1 MGQEPSYYR
10 NDCLDLP
17 GILTVDRGH
26 RPASAGII
34 AFAPATGES
43 TGGCSELTLGKIFAR
58 VGAGALTCPSMEPEW
73 SAGFL
78 IGVRIVI
85 PKLNASPG
93 FWLKRLILIRK

>member
-34 AFAPATGES
+34 AFAPPAGENAR
-43 TGGCSELTLGKIFAR
+43 GCSKLMPGKSFAH

-73 SAGFL
+73 SAGSVVY
-78 IGVRIVI
+78 VRIVI
-85 PKLNASPG
+85 PKIE
-93 FWLKRLILIRK
+93 RLARIFG